1 MGINSSKAGDSQID
15 NMGFAIPISSVKDIL
30 KEFSD
35 RETRNK
41 VDSDS
46 KGYLGIGG
54 NDSYDVTMLGYP
66 AGVYVSK
73 VYEGSPAEAA
83 GLYMG
88 DVITKVEGQ
97 SVKTISELSGFLDYY
112 KAGETVTLTVTRNVN
127 GELKE
132 LTIDVTLGDKNA
144 ITESQNN

>member
-1 MGINSSKAGDSQID
+1 
-15 NMGFAIPISSVKDIL
+15 
-30 KEFSD
+30 
-35 RETRNK
+35 
-41 VDSDS
+41 
-46 KGYLGIGG
+46 
-54 NDSYDVTMLGYP
+54 MLGYP

-83 GLYMG
+83 GIYMG

-112 KAGETVTLTVTRNVN
+112 KVGETVTLTVTRNVN

-132 LTIDVTLGDKNA
+132 LTLDVVLGDKNA
-144 ITESQNN
+144 IVEQP